1 VLDAQLL
8 ERPTQSILDLCTP
21 FVQFPRKRL
30 GSSTLPASKPSNR
43 QAWFRVKRAVPAQW
57 TLTMNDSYLDFANSA
72 LGAWLTNA
80 LGLPKPL
87 VLERYTAG
95 QPVIKG
101 SVLLGGGGEPQLL
114 QVLAATLKSM
124 DAQTLAHARLP
135 QWMSVANK
143 AGLMT
148 GRWGVDGQP
157 GEKVKGLVFDAT
169 GMDDSAQ
176 SDALYWF
183 FHDTARSVLPCG
195 RVVVIGR
202 PPESCKSPHKATI
215 QRALEGLT
223 RSLAKEIKKAITVQL
238 VYVAEGAEN
247 QIESTL
253 RFLLSPR
260 SAYVSAQVIRIGLPV
275 SLPAGPP
282 AGPQAVPADWDKP
295 LTDKKVLVTGASRG
309 IGASIAE
316 VMAREGAE
324 VICLDVPQAQ
334 PGLDEIAAKLRG
346 TAIALDIGAD
356 DAPQK
361 LVDAAKAQGGWDV
374 VVHNAGITRDK
385 TIANMKEHLWQMV
398 VNVNLSSQERIN
410 DALVE
415 SGALVSGGRI
425 VCVSSISGIAGNRGQ
440 TNYALSKAGVV
451 GMVQS
456 TAPIF
461 AGHGITIN
469 AVAPGFI
476 ETQMTAAIPFAM
488 REAGRRMNSM
498 SQGGL
503 PRDVAEAIA
512 WFASPASSGLTG
524 NVVRVCGQSMIGA

>member
-1 VLDAQLL
+1 
-8 ERPTQSILDLCTP
+8 
-21 FVQFPRKRL
+21 
-30 GSSTLPASKPSNR
+30 
-43 QAWFRVKRAVPAQW
+43 
-57 TLTMNDSYLDFANSA
+57 MNDSYLDFANSA
-72 LGAWLTNA
+72 LGAWLTGA

-87 VLERYTAG
+87 MLERYQAG

-101 SVLLGGGGEPQLL
+101 PVLLGGGGKPQLL
-114 QVLAATLKSM
+114 DALAAALKSM
-124 DAQTLAHARLP
+124 GAQTLAHARLP
-135 QWMSVANK
+135 QWVLVANK
-143 AGLMT
+143 AGMMT

-157 GEKVKGLVFDAT
+157 GEKVKALVFDAS
-169 GMDDSAQ
+169 GMDDSTQ

-183 FHDTARSVLPCG
+183 FHDSARSVLPCG

-202 PPESCKSPHKATI
+202 APESCQGPRKATI

-223 RSLAKEIKKAITVQL
+223 RSLAKELGKAIGVQL
-238 VYVAEGAEN
+238 LYVAEGAEG

-260 SAYVSAQVIRIGLPV
+260 SAYVSAQVIRIGTPV
-275 SLPAGPP
+275 GPHS
-282 AGPQAVPADWDKP
+282 VPANWEQP
-295 LTDKKVLVTGASRG
+295 LAGKKVLVTGASRG

-316 VMAREGAE
+316 VMAREGAK
-324 VICLDVPQAQ
+324 VICLDVPPARQ
-334 PGLDEIAAKLRG
+334 GLEEIAAGLGG
-346 TAIALDIGAD
+346 TAIALDISAA
-356 DAPQK
+356 DAPQQ
-361 LVDAAKAQGGWDV
+361 LVAAARAQGGWDV

-385 TIANMKEHLWQMV
+385 TIAKMKEPLWQLV
-398 VNVNLSSQERIN
+398 VDVNLSAQERIN

-415 SGALVSGGRI
+415 SGALGPGSRI
-425 VCVSSISGIAGNRGQ
+425 ICVSSISGIAGNRGQ

-456 TAPIF
+456 TAPIL
-461 AGHGITIN
+461 AARGITIN

-476 ETQMTAAIPFAM
+476 ETQMTAAVPFAL

-503 PRDVAEAIA
+503 PQDVAEAIA
-512 WFASPASSGLTG
+512 WFASPASSGLSG

>member
-1 VLDAQLL
+1 
-8 ERPTQSILDLCTP
+8 
-21 FVQFPRKRL
+21 
-30 GSSTLPASKPSNR
+30 
-43 QAWFRVKRAVPAQW
+43 
-57 TLTMNDSYLDFANSA
+57 MNDSYLDFANSA
-72 LGAWLTNA
+72 LGSWLTSA
-80 LGLPKPL
+80 LGLPKPQ
-87 VLERYTAG
+87 VLERYAAG
-95 QPVIKG
+95 QPTIKG

-114 QVLAATLKSM
+114 EALAATLKSM
-124 DAQTLAHARLP
+124 GAQTLAHAQLP
-135 QWMSVANK
+135 QWIPVANK

-148 GRWGVDGQP
+148 GRWGVDGRP
-157 GEKVKGLVFDAT
+157 GERVKALLFDAT
-169 GMDDSAQ
+169 GMEDSTQ

-183 FHDTARSVLPCG
+183 FHDSARSVLPCG

-202 PPESCKSPHKATI
+202 APESCANPRKATM

-223 RSLAKEIKKAITVQL
+223 RSLAKELKRAINVQL
-238 VYVAEGAEN
+238 VYLAEGAEN

-260 SAYVSAQVIRIGLPV
+260 SAYMSGQVIRIGASV
-275 SLPAGPP
+275 
-282 AGPQAVPADWDKP
+282 GPQAAPADWDQA
-295 LTDKKVLVTGASRG
+295 LAGKKVLVTGAARG

-334 PGLDEIAAKLRG
+334 PGLNEIAARLRG
-346 TAIALDIGAD
+346 KAIALDIGAAE
-356 DAPQK
+356 APQE

-374 VVHNAGITRDK
+374 LVHNAGITRDK
-385 TIANMKEHLWQMV
+385 TIANMQEPQWQMV
-398 VNVNLSSQERIN
+398 VNVNLCAQERIN
-410 DALVE
+410 DALVA
-415 SGALVSGGRI
+415 SGALASGGRI

-440 TNYALSKAGVV
+440 SNYALSKAGVA

-456 TAPIF
+456 TAPLL
-461 AGHGITIN
+461 AARGITIN

-503 PRDVAEAIA
+503 PQDVAEAIA
-512 WFASPASSGLTG
+512 WFASPASSGLSG
-524 NVVRVCGQSMIGA
+524 NVVRVCGQSIIGA